1 MQMTVLAAVQSDRLV
16 VILAGEKLVDD
27 PAAVA
32 ASEALANHFA
42 PGPIVV
48 GPVVADLTL
57 APASARAALSG
68 IRAARAWP
76 EGPQVMAAVDLL
88 SSPVIQMP
96 LRGSSTRSTAPSR
109 QPVETSWTQLSP
121 SSITAAQWK
130 ARVGR
135 CSFTPTPC
143 ATDLNESK
151 TSLATPRRILEKPMC
166 CA

>member
-1 MQMTVLAAVQSDRLV
+1 PQAKLSQTTSRQDQSSSDPSWPTSRWPRHPLV
-16 VILAGEKLVDD
+16 
-27 PAAVA
+27 PP
-32 ASEALANHFA
+32 S
-42 PGPIVV
+42 
-48 GPVVADLTL
+48 
-57 APASARAALSG
+57 
-68 IRAARAWP
+68 P
-76 EGPQVMAAVDLL
+76 EYVRHELGRKVRKSWQPSTYCPSK

>member
-88 SSPVIQMP
+88 PEQVPVSYTHLTLP
-96 LRGSSTRSTAPSR
+96 T
-109 QPVETSWTQLSP
+109 
-121 SSITAAQWK
+121 
-130 ARVGR
+130 
-135 CSFTPTPC
+135 TPYV
-143 ATDLNESK
+143 
-151 TSLATPRRILEKPMC
+151 
-166 CA
+166 